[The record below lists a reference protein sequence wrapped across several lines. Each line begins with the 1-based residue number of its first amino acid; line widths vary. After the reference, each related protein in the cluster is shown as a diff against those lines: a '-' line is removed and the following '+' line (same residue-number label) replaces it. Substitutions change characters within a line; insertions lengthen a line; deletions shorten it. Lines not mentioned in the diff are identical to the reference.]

1 MILGTTEE
9 GHVSGKMASKMSFCA
24 DIFCDAGILAISSA
38 NDKFNVEFLDPGK
51 KTAKVFESV

>member
-51 KTAKVFESV
+51 KTAKVF